1 MNRLK
6 IFGAAFFLIFAG
18 MSPAVFSDPIL
29 NQGRMLD
36 DRIMIFPDH
45 VSPKVFYYVP
55 VQLKLTQSYDKP
67 EFFFYKY
74 VYIKPDSSEETERMA
89 GGVLAFSVEF
99 SDETGKLKEIMGEE
113 YVFKPVQVESLR
125 CVLNLSVLEGEEAR
139 EEELARQEFPWT
151 KKNFTLSLSRMT
163 APYLWEIFKE
173 EKTLG
178 LSLDCDFSYSGFELK
193 EGKYE
198 EAKRSDRLAFPVTVS
213 MQEYPELFQV
223 INLAEKGSFNYR
235 RMEVICFDFA
245 NAVNQDLMRKTVEIE
260 IETARGQRDFKRID
274 FTEESEVQ
282 QVLEFDI
289 PEKKG
294 GTYRYRIIQ
303 VFHDGRSQRSEW
315 IQGDDYYLDVS
326 EYEIIV
332 KDKQ

>member
-1 MNRLK
+1 MNRLR
-6 IFGAAFFLIFAG
+6 IYGAVFLLIFAG
-18 MSPAVFSDPIL
+18 ISPAATPDPIL

-55 VQLKLTQSYDKP
+55 VQLKLTRFYDKP

-74 VYIKPDSSEETERMA
+74 VYIKPDSSEETEKMA

-99 SDETGKLKEIMGEE
+99 GDETGKLKEIMGEE
-113 YVFKPVQVESLR
+113 YVFRPVQVESLR
-125 CVLNLSVLEGEEAR
+125 CILNLSVLEGEEAR

-151 KKNFTLSLSRMT
+151 KKNFTLPLSRMT
-163 APYLWEIFKE
+163 APYLWEIFEE

-178 LSLDCDFSYSGFELK
+178 LSLDCEFTYAGFELN

-198 EAKRSDRLAFPVTVS
+198 EAERTDRLAFPVTVS
-213 MQEYPELFQV
+213 MQEYPDLFQV
-223 INLAEKGSFNYR
+223 INLAEKISFNYR

-245 NAVNQDLMRKTVEIE
+245 NEVNQDLMRKTVEIE

-274 FTEESEVQ
+274 FSEESEVQ
-282 QVLEFDI
+282 QALEFDI

-294 GTYRYRIIQ
+294 GSYRYRITQ
-303 VFHDGRSQRSEW
+303 VFNDGRSLKGEW
-315 IQGDDYYLDVS
+315 RHGDNYYLDVS
-326 EYEIIV
+326 EYETII
-332 KDKQ
+332 KDKR